1 MSEEEITNPRENDS
15 VDLDKWSDAKL
26 IKYDI
31 CPNCHANLIHMG
43 GCTEC
48 KNKCGFTLCG

>member
-1 MSEEEITNPRENDS
+1 MSEEEIINPRENDS